1 MNILV
6 IGANGQLGRTIRD
19 ASRTSENR
27 FVFTDVASGDGVI
40 SLDASDPSEVMD
52 VVAANGVDVII
63 NCAGY
68 TDVNKAETDEDMARK
83 LNVGLAA
90 VLAAAAKEAGA
101 VLIHISTDYV
111 FDGRSSVPYVETD
124 APAPLGAYARTKLEG
139 EKAVIDSGCRYII
152 IRTAWMYSCYGNNFF
167 KTMESLT
174 SSKPSVNVVMDQ
186 VGTPTY
192 APDLADAIVY
202 IIDNDML
209 DCQGIYNYSNEG
221 VCSWYDFAKA
231 ICRGFG
237 YMCDVNPCRSA
248 DFPSPVQRPSYS
260 VLDKT
265 LFKKTFSYEIP
276 HWEDS
281 LQLAVIEY
289 SEILTGK

>member
-6 IGANGQLGRTIRD
+6 IGADGQLGRSIRD

-27 FVFTDVASGDGVI
+27 FIFTDVTSGDDVI
-40 SLDASDPSEVMD
+40 SLDASDPSGVKD
-52 VVAANGVDVII
+52 IVAANGVDVII

-68 TDVNKAETDEDMARK
+68 TDVNKAETDEDVARK
-83 LNVGLAA
+83 LNADLPA
-90 VLAAAAKEAGA
+90 VLASAAKEAGA

-124 APAPLGAYARTKLEG
+124 TPAPLGAYARTKLEG
-139 EKAVIDSGCRYII
+139 EKAVLDSGCRHII
-152 IRTAWMYSCYGNNFF
+152 IRTAWMYSSYGKNFF
-167 KTMESLT
+167 KTMEALT
-174 SSKPSVNVVMDQ
+174 SSDSSVNVVMDQ

-209 DCQGIYNYSNEG
+209 DRQGIYNYSNEG

-237 YMCDVNPCRSA
+237 YMCDVTPCRSA
-248 DFPSPVQRPSYS
+248 DYPSPVQRPSYS
-260 VLDKT
+260 VLDKS

-281 LQLAVIEY
+281 LQLAIIGY
-289 SEILTGK
+289 SETLSSK

>member
-6 IGANGQLGRTIRD
+6 VGANGQLGRSIHD
-19 ASRTSENR
+19 ASRASENR
-27 FVFTDVASGDGVI
+27 FIFTDVTAGDEVI
-40 SLDASDPSEVMD
+40 ALDATDSSAVKH
-52 VVAANGVDVII
+52 VVGSYDVDVIV

-68 TDVNKAETDEDMARK
+68 TDVNKAEAEEEMPRR
-83 LNVGLAA
+83 LNAGLPA
-90 VLAAAAKEAGA
+90 VLAEAAKEAGA

-111 FDGRSSVPYVETD
+111 FDGKSSVPYVEDDVTS
-124 APAPLGAYARTKLEG
+124 PLGVYGRTKLEG
-139 EKAVIDSGCRYII
+139 ERAVADSGCRHII
-152 IRTAWMYSCYGNNFF
+152 IRTAWLYSCYGKNFF
-167 KTMESLT
+167 KTMEALT

-186 VGTPTY
+186 TGTPTY
-192 APDLADAIVY
+192 APDLADAIMH
-202 IIDNDML
+202 IIENDML
-209 DCQGIYNYSNEG
+209 GCQGIYNYSNEG

-237 YMCDVNPCRSA
+237 YMCDVDPCRSA

-265 LFKKTFSYEIP
+265 LFKKTFGYVIP

-281 LQLAVIEY
+281 LQFAICEY
-289 SEILTGK
+289 NKLLSNK